1 MKKKVIILIAL
12 CCLFIQAAQ
21 SDTLSITDLRTE
33 QLTNPLGLDTLNHVS
48 AGGSKAGNAM

>member
-21 SDTLSITDLRTE
+21 GDALFILESTGTQPIQMRAPGANLLSKEWD
-33 QLTNPLGLDTLNHVS
+33 
-48 AGGSKAGNAM
+48 

>member
-33 QLTNPLGLDTLNHVS
+33 QLTNPLGLDTPQPRFSWRL
-48 AGGSKAGNAM
+48 